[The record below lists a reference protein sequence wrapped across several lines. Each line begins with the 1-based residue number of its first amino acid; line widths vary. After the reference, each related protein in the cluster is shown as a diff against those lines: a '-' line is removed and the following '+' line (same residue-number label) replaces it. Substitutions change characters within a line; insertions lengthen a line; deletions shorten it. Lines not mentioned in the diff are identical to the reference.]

1 VLRRAAISEVPKV
14 TLRFFEVAS
23 AVLTPARKQHPDR
36 LARIPTGAGFLLLAL
51 AVILG
56 LPAASFAQTTVTLAV
71 PDDVTIRGGGYASTN
86 FSTNDTLEVKT
97 SSGASYTRRALLK
110 IDTQNTIPSGAV
122 IKSAKLYLTLQYA
135 SGGTSQRID
144 AFRIQKSFL
153 PREANWLD
161 YRDASTWSSGGGDF
175 SGPFATTYIGN
186 AVGSTYAIDL
196 TNLVQRT
203 VNGEFGSRYTRVGLV
218 TTGAITDNYRSF
230 YSSRASNSA
239 VRPKLVVSYTAG
251 TSTASGGAS
260 LKVMQWNIHE
270 TKGSDGRC
278 DPTRIA
284 NTIARLGADVVS
296 LNEVPYYH
304 QTYVNDDVPARLE
317 SLLEQKTGR
326 AWYRKFINVY
336 GGSWGY
342 GNVVL
347 SRFPFTS
354 SSTKLLSYKRGVV
367 QVGVSVNGRTV
378 NIFSTHVEYYTAS
391 YRPIQIKEAKSFI
404 SGFGGPRVIM
414 GDFNTNPGTSDYNLM
429 ATVYADGWAVAKA
442 ARTGTSYNGT
452 GNTHGGSRFDYVWF
466 SRTGIGLKSVNVP
479 DTRVSGIYPSDHDPV
494 IATFSV
500 N

>member
-1 VLRRAAISEVPKV
+1 VTMTFLE
-14 TLRFFEVAS
+14 TLRFALVPALTRHRHPVA
-23 AVLTPARKQHPDR
+23 R
-36 LARIPTGAGFLLLAL
+36 LRSNGGRLLLGL
-51 AVILG
+51 LPLLG
-56 LPAASFAQTTVTLAV
+56 LPALSSAQTTKTLTIA
-71 PDDVTIRGGGYASTN
+71 DDVTIRGGGYASTN
-86 FSTNDTLEVKT
+86 FSTNATLEVKT
-97 SSGASYTRRALLK
+97 SSAASYTRRTLLK
-110 IDTQNTIPSGAV
+110 FDTQNTIPSGAV
-122 IKSAKLYLTLQYA
+122 IRSAKLYLTLQYA
-135 SGGTSQRID
+135 SGATSQRID
-144 AFRIQKSFL
+144 AFRVQKSFL

-161 YRDASTWSSGGGDF
+161 YRDVATWNSGGGDL
-175 SGPFATTYIGN
+175 SGPFATTYISN

-203 VNGEFGSRYTRVGLV
+203 VNGEFGSRYTRIGLV
-218 TTGAITDNYRSF
+218 TTGAITESYRSF

-239 VRPKLVVSYTAG
+239 VRPKLVVSYG
-251 TSTASGGAS
+251 TSSTSSATSATS

-278 DPTRIA
+278 DPNRIA
-284 NTIARLGADVVS
+284 NTIVKFAPDVVS

-342 GNVVL
+342 GNVIL
-347 SRFPFTS
+347 SRYPLTT
-354 SSTKLLSYKRGVV
+354 SSTKILSYKRGVV
-367 QVGVSVNGRTV
+367 QVGVSLNGRTV

-429 ATVYADGWAVAKA
+429 SSDYADSWPVAKA
-442 ARTGTSYNGT
+442 AGTATAYNGS

-466 SRTGIGLKSVNVP
+466 SRTGITLRSVNVP
-479 DTRVSGIYPSDHDPV
+479 DTRVSGIWPSDHDPV